1 MTKNGELTVNT
12 LGAFADELSFAMD
25 KAVSAATGLR
35 GEASAAL
42 TALLNSPGLSI
53 KQLSRHLDMA
63 SPSAVQLVSRL
74 EADRLLTRRPGP
86 DARTRALVLTAAG
99 RRTATRVL
107 QARRAVISRRLDE
120 LSGRQRSELH
130 GVLITL
136 LGSLRGLDVDLDH
149 LCRRCDESVCAP
161 EVCPVDA
168 TSGIGTP

>member
-1 MTKNGELTVNT
+1 MTTNGELTVST

-25 KAVSAATGLR
+25 RAVAAATGLR

-42 TALLNSPGLSI
+42 TALLNSPRLSV
-53 KQLSRHLDMA
+53 KQLARFLGMA

-74 EADRLLTRRPGP
+74 EADGLLARRPGP

-99 RRTATRVL
+99 RRAATRVL
-107 QARRAVISRRLDE
+107 QARGEVISQRIDE

-136 LGSLRGLDVDLDH
+136 LGSLRRLDVDLDH
-149 LCRRCDESVCAP
+149 LCRRCDESVCTP
-161 EVCPVDA
+161 EVCPVEE
-168 TSGIGTP
+168 TSSVGTP